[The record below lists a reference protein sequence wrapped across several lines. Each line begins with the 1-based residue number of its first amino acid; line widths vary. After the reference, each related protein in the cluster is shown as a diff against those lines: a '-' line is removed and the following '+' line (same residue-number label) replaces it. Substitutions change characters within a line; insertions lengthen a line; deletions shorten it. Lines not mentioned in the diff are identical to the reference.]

1 MRLHR
6 LALLGILFGL
16 TGTALA
22 AGAAADGDVLHSS
35 WLDTHASPAQSF
47 FQYANG
53 GWVKSHPIPAAYSS
67 WGTFNILQDR
77 NEKIIRQL
85 IQDAASAHAPL
96 GSTEQKVGDFY
107 ASGMDEQLS
116 NRVGVTALSPEL
128 DGISGITSI
137 QGLEREVAD
146 LQMIGVDAMFGFGQ
160 MQDFKDSSRVIGV
173 AGQGGLGLPDRD
185 YYLKQDPKF
194 KQIRAEYVAHV

>member
-22 AGAAADGDVLHSS
+22 AGAAADGDVLHSG
-35 WLDTHASPAQSF
+35 WLDRHASPAQSF

-53 GWVKSHPIPAAYSS
+53 AWVKTNPIPAAYSS

-85 IQDAASAHAPL
+85 IQDAASAGRSSIDRAARCAAPCP
-96 GSTEQKVGDFY
+96 GRRRTS
-107 ASGMDEQLS
+107 AS
-116 NRVGVTALSPEL
+116 
-128 DGISGITSI
+128 
-137 QGLEREVAD
+137 
-146 LQMIGVDAMFGFGQ
+146 
-160 MQDFKDSSRVIGV
+160 
-173 AGQGGLGLPDRD
+173 RD
-185 YYLKQDPKF
+185 
-194 KQIRAEYVAHV
+194 